1 MSKIEAQIVASLK
14 DMLSQVP
21 AEQNSF
27 VVNILQFRLLYKI
40 PAVYSSRIV
49 DSFDDML
56 TWPDVQKFGVWLITE
71 VEKPLYQFSRQAAQR
86 LDLQSRTL
94 VPFSSPVHLS
104 MLNIGRERTLF
115 DIDDIEGEKK

>member
-49 DSFDDML
+49 DSIDDML

-71 VEKPLYQFSRQAAQR
+71 VEKPLYQFSRQAVQR

-94 VPFSSPVHLS
+94 VPFSLPGHLFKS
-104 MLNIGRERTLF
+104 YTEEET
-115 DIDDIEGEKK
+115 K